1 MAKKRIKTD
10 KPLIIPIPDWQH
22 VDAIVRRI
30 GDLQLEIVGCEQKA
44 KDKIDK
50 AKAELAE
57 SVKPIQDKIQL
68 HTHSIEAFAV
78 NNRKDFGKS
87 QSKKLNFGLLG
98 WRKST
103 SISVKKTTLELVQK
117 IFGRNH
123 KKYIHVKETVNKE
136 ALKQLTDEQLAS
148 IAAQRKIKEAF
159 FVEPELPEAVDYE

>member
-10 KPLIIPIPDWQH
+10 KPLVIPIPNWQEA
-22 VDAIVRRI
+22 DAIVRRV
-30 GDLQLEIVGCEQKA
+30 GDLQLEIVSREQKA

-57 SVKPIQDKIQL
+57 SVQPILDKIRL
-68 HTHSIEAFAV
+68 HTQSLEAFAV
-78 NNRKDFGKS
+78 NNRKDFGKN

-103 SISVKKTTLELVQK
+103 SISIKKTTLEFIQK
-117 IFGRNH
+117 IFGRNY
-123 KKYIHVKETVNKE
+123 KKYIHTKELVNKE